1 VSDYE
6 RAFKKLQ
13 EAARSPLE
21 SRTAQ
26 LTAPECKAIL
36 QRMEWL
42 REEREKLMERRPY
55 GAGD

>member
-21 SRTAQ
+21 SRNAT
-26 LTAPECKAIL
+26 LTAAESKAIL
-36 QRMEWL
+36 QRIEWL
-42 REEREKLMERRPY
+42 REQREQLLDRV
-55 GAGD
+55 DD